1 MLATTSGTDSQ
12 PSTGKL
18 LIIAAMKVAIHA
30 VITASNTQTQ
40 RNGNIYRHLRE
51 PVLTSSR
58 LTYVGNTVDRSWSP

>member
-1 MLATTSGTDSQ
+1 
-12 PSTGKL
+12 